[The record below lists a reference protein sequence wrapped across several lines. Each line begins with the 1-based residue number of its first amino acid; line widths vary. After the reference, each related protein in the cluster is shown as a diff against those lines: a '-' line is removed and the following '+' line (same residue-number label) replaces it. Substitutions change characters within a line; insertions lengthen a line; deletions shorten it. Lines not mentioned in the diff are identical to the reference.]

1 MLTDFFIGTPALVQ
15 EMDISQTPA
24 SRLRCLRGRRT
35 DPIKLVQL
43 HCSISGMAFAEAS
56 TLLDSMLIR
65 EASKNGP
72 WIFLLPGMVEGWLM
86 SASPEDIDRIGVKW
100 AATEEWILDRGTPQ
114 TIIPYLAAIAEL
126 AREART
132 QGQGLYVWMSL

>member
-1 MLTDFFIGTPALVQ
+1 
-15 EMDISQTPA
+15 
-24 SRLRCLRGRRT
+24 
-35 DPIKLVQL
+35 
-43 HCSISGMAFAEAS
+43 MAFAEAS